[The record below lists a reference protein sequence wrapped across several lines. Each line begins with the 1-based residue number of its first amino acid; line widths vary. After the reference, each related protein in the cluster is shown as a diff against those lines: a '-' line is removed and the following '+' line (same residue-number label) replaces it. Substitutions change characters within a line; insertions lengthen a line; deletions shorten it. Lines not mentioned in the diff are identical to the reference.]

1 MAAARPAGQPGADH
15 ADRLAAVR
23 PSDRLDADRLWQ
35 RLMALAQFGARA
47 DGGVD
52 RQTLTTD
59 EIVARA
65 ELVRWGRTLGLE
77 PFTDAAANLFLRLPG
92 REPGLPPVLAGSHID
107 TQPTGGKFDG
117 AYGVVA
123 ALEAVAAI
131 VAAGRAPR
139 RAIEVVAWTNEE
151 GCRFSPGM
159 TGSELYAGLKRMD
172 DVAMLRDAAGL
183 MLGYAIDSVLAADR
197 DVPLRPLG
205 RAAAAFVELHI
216 EQGTVLERVGIPVG
230 VVSAIQG
237 TRRYRVQVE
246 GQAAHAGTAER
257 AERRDALMAAV
268 RMVAAID
275 QAALEPENT
284 KLTVGLFEVTPNA
297 PSVVPE
303 RVLFSIDL
311 RHPDDAVVDRID
323 AEIRSIVATLAAPCS
338 AKLRQIQHSPTVTFS
353 PTIRTLV
360 TEKAGVLGI
369 PHLELASAAGHDARS
384 LNAFCPTGMI
394 FVPCRDGLSHHP
406 AEWAEPG
413 DLAAGARV
421 LAEVVWKLAEDGRG

>member
-1 MAAARPAGQPGADH
+1 M
-15 ADRLAAVR
+15 R

-35 RLMALAQFGARA
+35 RLMALAQFGARP

-52 RQTLTTD
+52 RQALTLN
-59 EIVARA
+59 EIAARA
-65 ELVRWGRTLGLE
+65 ELVQWGRAIGLE

-131 VAAGRAPR
+131 VVSGLVPR

-159 TGSELYAGLKRMD
+159 TGSELYAGLKRME
-172 DVAMLRDAAGL
+172 DVATQRDAVGIT
-183 MLGYAIDSVLAADR
+183 LGEALAAVLAADC
-197 DVPLRPLG
+197 DIPFRPLG
-205 RAAAAFVELHI
+205 RKLTAVVELHI
-216 EQGTVLERVGIPVG
+216 EQGPVLERAGIPIG
-230 VVSAIQG
+230 IVSGIQG
-237 TRRYRVQVE
+237 SRRYRVQID
-246 GQAAHAGTAER
+246 GKAAHAGTAER

-268 RMVAAID
+268 RTITAIG
-275 QAALEPENT
+275 QAACDPESI

-311 RHPDDAVVDRID
+311 RHPDDAVVGRVD
-323 AEIRSIVATLAAPCS
+323 AEIRAIVATLPAPCS
-338 AKLRQIQHSPTVTFS
+338 AELRQIQNNPTVTFC
-353 PTIRTLV
+353 PAIRTLIA
-360 TEKAGVLGI
+360 ESADVLGLS
-369 PHLELASAAGHDARS
+369 HCDVVSAAGHDVRS

-394 FVPCRDGLSHHP
+394 FVPCRAGLSHHP
-406 AEWAEPG
+406 DEWTDPG
-413 DLAAGARV
+413 FVAAGARV
-421 LAEVVWKLAEDGRG
+421 LTDVIWTLAEDGLD